1 MVVVF
6 AVVALLVASASASAY
21 NARPKLVVV
30 IVIDQFRGDYIE
42 RYADQFG
49 EGGFRLLLQR
59 GAVFTNCYYQ
69 YANTRTAPGHATL
82 FTGAYSDRHG
92 IFNNEW
98 WEASE
103 KKFVSSVE
111 DANTKLVGAAGV
123 GASPHN
129 LMADTLGD
137 ELKLATGGKSHVFSI
152 SLKDRASVLPG
163 GYSADAAYWIDPQ
176 TGAFITST
184 YYMRELP
191 AWVAEWNR
199 TNVDK
204 YWNREWKDAT
214 GKTLRSTARPQPAP
228 GKPSPSFYDV
238 IGHTPFANDDE
249 LDFARQLI
257 EREKL
262 GQGPATDLLAIS
274 LSANDIVGHQ
284 VGPDAPEMQAFVLA
298 LDRQLAEFFSYLG
311 QQFGLANVWVAL
323 SADHGV
329 APTLETDRK
338 LRIPAQ
344 WIDSAQL
351 SRELNARVGKSNASV
366 VRRIDWPIIFL
377 NDDAPNEKEAGTESA
392 VGDALVQMGLAT
404 GFFGRAQLAAAE
416 VPNDELGHV
425 FLHSYSPYGGWW
437 VMAVPRPFYL
447 TSKTGTD
454 HGAPWSYDMHVPLV
468 FMGLPFRPGLYRSA
482 SEPVDLARTLASLL
496 GINAPSAAIG
506 RVLAE
511 AIATQHQGAT
521 MVPAGAQP

>member
-1 MVVVF
+1 
-6 AVVALLVASASASAY
+6 
-21 NARPKLVVV
+21 
-30 IVIDQFRGDYIE
+30 
-42 RYADQFG
+42 
-49 EGGFRLLLQR
+49 
-59 GAVFTNCYYQ
+59 
-69 YANTRTAPGHATL
+69 
-82 FTGAYSDRHG
+82 
-92 IFNNEW
+92 
-98 WEASE
+98 
-103 KKFVSSVE
+103 
-111 DANTKLVGAAGV
+111 
-123 GASPHN
+123 
-129 LMADTLGD
+129 
-137 ELKLATGGKSHVFSI
+137 
-152 SLKDRASVLPG
+152 
-163 GYSADAAYWIDPQ
+163 
-176 TGAFITST
+176 
-184 YYMRELP
+184 
-191 AWVAEWNR
+191 
-199 TNVDK
+199 
-204 YWNREWKDAT
+204 
-214 GKTLRSTARPQPAP
+214 
-228 GKPSPSFYDV
+228 V